1 MSTETKGVMIYDL
14 NAFEI
19 LIVLSI
25 QTILIFMM
33 LFMFMIKTFL
43 PDLHFVPIIII
54 VSFTIHQHQR
64 LMIRNYSLHSLYI
77 VSQHSKH
84 LQNNH
89 FTEWTSSNRP
99 VIHHPKLPP

>member
-54 VSFTIHQHQR
+54 VSFTIHTAPE
-64 LMIRNYSLHSLYI
+64 IND
-77 VSQHSKH
+77 SK
-84 LQNNH
+84 LQPT
-89 FTEWTSSNRP
+89 FF
-99 VIHHPKLPP
+99 IHCVPT

>member
-1 MSTETKGVMIYDL
+1 
-14 NAFEI
+14 
-19 LIVLSI
+19 
-25 QTILIFMM
+25 MM
-33 LFMFMIKTFL
+33 LLLFMIKTFL

-84 LQNNH
+84 LQRRDH
-89 FTEWTSSNRP
+89 DEWVAAAEARCNDGERE
-99 VIHHPKLPP
+99 LALC